1 MLARGRAASLV
12 RPRRGLTASLRAAL
26 GMAAGVALCWA
37 AAVTGARAQGQAFD
51 VPTRAG
57 VTTSMY
63 WAAAPGARATMLLF
77 PGGDGGFGRVEGGRP
92 GSRNFL
98 VRSVPLFLARGLN
111 VAVFGRPSDKP
122 DLDYADRVAEPHLT
136 DIERV
141 LDDLRARSA
150 APVWLVG
157 TSRGTVSATAAAIRL
172 QGRVAGL
179 VLSSSVVS
187 PRRTGAVPT
196 QALAALRAPVLVVH
210 HAQDACP
217 ICAPGD
223 VPAILRGLSNVAD
236 KRQVMVQGG
245 GPPEGDPCGALH
257 WHGFF
262 GQEAQVVGTMADWI
276 DAHPPR

>member
-1 MLARGRAASLV
+1 MPMRGRAAALALAGALV
-12 RPRRGLTASLRAAL
+12 GAL
-26 GMAAGVALCWA
+26 AGGA
-37 AAVTGARAQGQAFD
+37 ARAQGQALD

-57 VTTSMY
+57 VTTSVY
-63 WAAAPGARATMLLF
+63 WAATPGARATVLLF
-77 PGGDGGFGRVEGGRP
+77 PGGEGGFGRVEGGRAT
-92 GSRNFL
+92 GRNFL
-98 VRSVPLFLARGLN
+98 VRSVPLFQARGLN

-122 DLDYADRVAEPHLT
+122 ELDYADRVAEPHLA
-136 DIERV
+136 DVERV
-141 LDDLRARSA
+141 LEDLRMRSA

-196 QALAALRAPVLVVH
+196 QDLAALRRPVLVVH

-217 ICAPGD
+217 ICAPTD

-236 KRQVMVQGG
+236 KRQVLVQGG

-257 WHGFF
+257 WHGYV
-262 GQEAQVVGTMADWI
+262 GQEAQVVGTIADWI

>member
-1 MLARGRAASLV
+1 MRAS
-12 RPRRGLTASLRAAL
+12 G
-26 GMAAGVALCWA
+26 A
-37 AAVTGARAQGQAFD
+37 AAVLALAVALAGAPGGAARAQGQALD

-57 VTTSMY
+57 VTTSV
-63 WAAAPGARATMLLF
+63 WWVPVAGARATVLLF
-77 PGGDGGFGRVEGGRP
+77 PGGDGGFGRIEDGRAT
-92 GSRNFL
+92 SRNFL
-98 VRSVPLFLARGLN
+98 VRSVPLFQARGLN

-122 DLDYADRVAEPHLT
+122 GLDYADRVAEPHLA

-141 LDDLRARSA
+141 LEDLRTRSA

-196 QALAALRAPVLVVH
+196 QDLAALRRPVLVVH

-217 ICAPGD
+217 ICAPAD
-223 VPAILRGLSNVAD
+223 VPAVLRGLTQVAD
-236 KRQVMVQGG
+236 KRLWLVQGG
-245 GPPEGDPCGALH
+245 GPPEGDPCSALH
-257 WHGFF
+257 WHGFV
-262 GQEAQVVGTMADWI
+262 GQEALVVGTIADWI
-276 DAHPPR
+276 DAHPVR